1 MQFFF
6 NVYFRYCAKLY
17 IQMDFNLYFWNTAI
31 IRPVLIGL
39 SAQLLFQL
47 KHSLEATRDS
57 RDAQELIEIL
67 QSPNFQVF

>member
-1 MQFFF
+1 MLIDF
-6 NVYFRYCAKLY
+6 NVYFCNK
-17 IQMDFNLYFWNTAI
+17 AI
-31 IRPVLIGL
+31 MCPVFIGE
-39 SAQLLFQL
+39 QLLFQL